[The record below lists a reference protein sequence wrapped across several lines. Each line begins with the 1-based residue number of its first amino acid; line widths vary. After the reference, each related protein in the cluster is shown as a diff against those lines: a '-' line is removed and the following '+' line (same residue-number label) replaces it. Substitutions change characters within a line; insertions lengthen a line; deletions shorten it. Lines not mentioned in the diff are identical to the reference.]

1 MPFPF
6 ASPDRLLARF
16 VRTGDARALGKLF
29 DRTAPEL
36 LRLAAWLCGNR
47 ADAEDLLQRTFLTVL
62 TKQGGYDPARRAMPW
77 LCGILG
83 NHARKLHEQRPLR
96 ATTTLVSAAPA
107 NDDPVR
113 DAADA
118 EFAAAVVR
126 VRTELGSPYAE
137 VLDLHLAEGLDAKRI
152 AERLGRPAGTV
163 RTQIVRGLELLRRHL
178 PRGFVAG
185 LGLGL
190 GASVQAASLAAV
202 RAAVMAQA
210 TATAAVSASAI
221 AAGAGGTVM
230 TFGGM
235 VMGKKLAWFVP
246 AVLLLLGG
254 GAFWWQQQQQ
264 AEAGAPPVPAPA
276 VVAAVPV
283 VPPPRT
289 TTAAANPTELRTER
303 EAANA
308 PDTPLAAPGFATLVV
323 RIRWADDQSPAANVG
338 VHLRPH
344 PGNRVNERERLT
356 DHSGTAILA
365 RIRPGKC
372 SVETTFTEVQW
383 LELEAETVRELELT
397 ANRDG
402 FVEGMVVDSN
412 HRPVPD
418 ARLWLSARAN
428 YTLGF
433 EVGRSDAEGRFRL
446 PARTDT
452 YLGARKAGFAPS
464 RVRYLQK
471 LGKPIELVLP
481 KQGGNLRGK
490 VVDAANQPIAA
501 AQLSIG
507 GQGGWVVPGSTI
519 EEHWLMPMPAMVTTD
534 EVGEFAGDG
543 VEPGDLD
550 VRAWAE
556 GHAPTAEKIRVD
568 AGSTSRVTLVLQA
581 GAVVTGVVRDPKG
594 RPIAEASVR
603 AMNETNEP
611 TREFGY
617 PSATSDAAGAF
628 RLEDLPVGRVIL
640 RAGHRGAKATQTI
653 DTVANAAVTWDP
665 TLEVSGVL
673 AGRVVGP
680 DDQPVAGLLVGTF
693 EPGQPISGLQRPT
706 DADGRFELNGID
718 GTRVDLVFS
727 SELSPIATRRGVAV
741 GSEAA
746 LIRLTDAEMPTAFLR
761 TRVLDT
767 AGQPVAASLMIMS
780 VAFGQGQQAST
791 GPDGTV
797 RHGPLPPGGYGLVVT
812 SSGYG
817 ELRLA
822 PVVLHAREELT
833 IPDVVL
839 SPAGMLEVRIAGQG
853 HQHGITLRVLRGD
866 GESVAWLTTEAGK
879 ARREL
884 PPGQYLVL
892 GEAGGARG
900 SVPVTVRSKESVQT
914 TLAFQ
919 PATTVAFECRFG
931 GARPDGRVMVFVHD
945 AADTLVDVYELH
957 MHVHGGPKRNEVKW
971 QNQLLPGDYRLTAR
985 TDDGRVAQQRLVV
998 GANASAEP
1006 VVIEFSPR

>member
-83 NHARKLHEQRPLR
+83 NHARKLHEQRQLR
-96 ATTTLVSAAPA
+96 ASTALVPAAPA

-190 GASVQAASLAAV
+190 GLGASVQAASLAAV

-210 TATAAVSASAI
+210 TAAANPVAVAASAG
-221 AAGAGGTVM
+221 GAFLTLGGI
-230 TFGGM
+230 
-235 VMGKKLAWFVP
+235 VMGKKLVWLVP
-246 AVLLLLGG
+246 AVLLLLGS
-254 GAFWWQQQQQ
+254 GAFWWQHQ
-264 AEAGAPPVPAPA
+264 AEARVPLAPAPA
-276 VVAAVPV
+276 VAAALPAA
-283 VPPPRT
+283 PTPRPSE
-289 TTAAANPTELRTER
+289 AAANPTELRAER
-303 EAANA
+303 EAAIA
-308 PDTPLAAPGFATLVV
+308 PGAPLAEPGFATLVV
-323 RIRWADDQSPAANVG
+323 RLRWVEDHSPAVSVG
-338 VHLRPH
+338 VRVRPRI
-344 PGNRVNERERLT
+344 GNRVSERERLT
-356 DHSGTAILA
+356 DHSGRVVLA

-372 SVETTFTEVQW
+372 SLETTFTEVQW
-383 LELEAETVRELELT
+383 LELEAETVHEVELT

-402 FVEGMVVDSN
+402 FVEGAVVDAN
-412 HRPVPD
+412 HLPVPD
-418 ARLWLSARAN
+418 ARLWLSDRAN
-428 YTLGF
+428 YTRGF

-471 LGKPIELVLP
+471 LGQPIELVLP

-490 VVDAANQPIAA
+490 VVDAANLPIAA

-507 GQGGWVVPGSTI
+507 GHGGWVVPGSTI

-534 EVGEFAGDG
+534 EVGEFTCDG

-581 GAVVTGVVRDPKG
+581 GAVLTGVVRDPQG

-617 PSATSDAAGAF
+617 PSAASDATGAF
-628 RLEDLPVGRVIL
+628 RLEDLPVGKVTL
-640 RAGHRGAKATQTI
+640 HAGHRGAKAIQTI
-653 DTVANAAVTWDP
+653 ETVANAAVTWDP

-693 EPGQPISGLQRPT
+693 EPGQPIGGLQRPT
-706 DADGRFELNGID
+706 NADGRFELNGID
-718 GTRVDLVFS
+718 GTLVDLVFS
-727 SELSPIATRRGVAV
+727 CELSPIATRRGVAV

-746 LIRLTDAEMPTAFLR
+746 SIRLTDAEMPTAFLR
-761 TRVLDT
+761 TRVLDA
-767 AGQPVAASLMIMS
+767 AGQPVATSLMIMS

-797 RHGPLPPGGYGLVVT
+797 RHGPLPPGSYGLVVT

-839 SPAGMLEVRIAGQG
+839 SPAGMLEVRIAGEG
-853 HQHGITLRVLRGD
+853 RQHGITLRVLRGD

-900 SVPVTVRSKESVQT
+900 TVPVTVRSKESVQT

-919 PATTVAFECRFG
+919 PATTVAFECRFRG
-931 GARPDGRVMVFVHD
+931 TRPDGRVMVFVHD

-985 TDDGRVAQQRLVV
+985 TDDGRIAQQQLVV
-998 GANASAEP
+998 GANASSEP
-1006 VVIEFSPR
+1006 VVLEFPPR